1 VVGKSIV
8 IHGLDGKNG
17 KRGEKMNDETL
28 IKILNE
34 LVEKGVLNRIQW
46 ELLNLPWDKEKAIS
60 CLDEKLQGRIQLL
73 D

>member
-1 VVGKSIV
+1 
-8 IHGLDGKNG
+8 
-17 KRGEKMNDETL
+17 MNDETL